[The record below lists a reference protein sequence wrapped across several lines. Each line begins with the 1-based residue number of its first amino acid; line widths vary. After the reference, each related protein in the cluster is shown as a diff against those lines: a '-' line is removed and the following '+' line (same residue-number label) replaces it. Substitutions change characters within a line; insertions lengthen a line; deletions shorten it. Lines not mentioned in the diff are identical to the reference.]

1 MSDHSRNRQGLFA
14 AIFDE
19 LARAVVDVRRQVVDR
34 GWFGHADPPRA
45 GDFYGQ
51 TEGTGRASMR
61 AERELAPQQSFEE
74 AWAVKEPTAEK
85 VNLEKGLDLER

>member
-1 MSDHSRNRQGLFA
+1 
-14 AIFDE
+14 
-19 LARAVVDVRRQVVDR
+19 
-34 GWFGHADPPRA
+34 
-45 GDFYGQ
+45 
-51 TEGTGRASMR
+51 MR